1 MLDAYKQDNTGPV
14 SNERRVD
21 WFEKYGIRH
30 IAIIPDGNRRW
41 ARQHSVPIAFGHSK
55 GLLEVMPELV
65 CRMSEAGVHTIT
77 VWGFST
83 ENWTRQKFEVS
94 HLMAI
99 FADFLKHRL
108 LEIAACYD
116 ARVYHIGRKDRL
128 YPEVLDAIAQVERVT
143 AGNRSHVYN
152 LALDYG
158 GEDELSRASERMMV
172 AAQRGVSET
181 DLALS
186 NFLDTTGQPH
196 PAPDVVIRSSGEHR
210 MSGFMPLQ
218 AAYSELFFVDRMFPD
233 FTFELLE
240 DVAQQFRNRKRRFGS

>member
-1 MLDAYKQDNTGPV
+1 MLEAHNNNEVGSTGD
-14 SNERRVD
+14 ERRAD
-21 WFEKYGIRH
+21 WCDTYGIRH

-65 CRMSEAGVHTIT
+65 CQMSEAGVHTIT

-99 FADFLKHRL
+99 FADFLMHRL
-108 LEIAACYD
+108 LEIAERYD

-128 YPEVLDAIAQVERVT
+128 YPEVLAAIDHVERTT
-143 AGNRSHVYN
+143 ANNKTHVYN

-158 GEDELSRASERMMV
+158 GEDELARAGERMME
-172 AAQRGVSET
+172 ASRQGKLSEGGS
-181 DLALS
+181 LS
-186 NFLDTTGQPH
+186 SFLDTTGQPH
-196 PAPDVVIRSSGEHR
+196 PDPDIVIRSSGEHR

-218 AAYSELFFVDRMFPD
+218 AAYAELFFVDEMFPD

-240 DVAQQFRNRKRRFGS
+240 DVAKQFRSRKRRFGS

>member
-1 MLDAYKQDNTGPV
+1 MLDAQKYQEVGSK
-14 SNERRVD
+14 RRGN
-21 WFEKYGIRH
+21 WFEQYGIRH

-55 GLLEVMPELV
+55 GLLEVMPDLV
-65 CRMSEAGVHTIT
+65 CQMSEAGVHTIT

-108 LEIAACYD
+108 LEIAARYD

-143 AGNRSHVYN
+143 ANNRTHVYN

-158 GEDELSRASERMMV
+158 GEDELSRAGERMMA
-172 AAQRGVSET
+172 AAQSGSPEES
-181 DLALS
+181 LMLS
-186 NFLDTTGQPH
+186 NFLDTTGQPY
-196 PAPDVVIRSSGEHR
+196 PAPDLVIRSSGEHR

-218 AAYSELFFVDRMFPD
+218 AAYAELFFVDRMFPD

-240 DVAQQFRNRKRRFGS
+240 DVAEQFRNRKRRFGG

>member
-1 MLDAYKQDNTGPV
+1 MLDAHQFEDASPFG
-14 SNERRVD
+14 NEHRGG

-108 LEIAACYD
+108 LEIAARYD

-128 YPEVLDAIAQVERVT
+128 YPEVLEAIAHVERVT
-143 AGNRSHVYN
+143 SGNRSHVYN

-158 GEDELSRASERMMV
+158 GEDELARAGERMIQ
-172 AAQRGVSET
+172 ASQTSADAELS
-181 DLALS
+181 LS

-196 PAPDVVIRSSGEHR
+196 PAPDLVIRSSGEHR

-218 AAYSELFFVDRMFPD
+218 AAYAELFFVDRMFPD

-240 DVAQQFRNRKRRFGS
+240 DVAEQFRNRKRRFGS